1 MAYRKTTTAAAAKT
15 NGRLSSVSPTSSAS
29 SGNPPSLP
37 PAVILSPCA
46 ACKILRRRCVE
57 NCLLA
62 PYFPPTERS
71 SSPPPTGFSELATL
85 SSCYSQEKFRRF
97 FFLSCRNQ
105 ELPEDQR
112 ADAVNSIVYE
122 ANARLRDPV
131 YGCTGMICHLQ
142 NQVSELQAEVAK
154 AQAEILNMQCQN
166 ASLLDLLCKGL
177 AGTQN
182 VDENL
187 PYDQNSTFFSDEANV
202 EFLGTSLDMKGLAA
216 IIITCISWRIDYSI
230 FFNDAYEGKK
240 VPRNS

>member
-62 PYFPPTERS
+62 PYFPPTE
-71 SSPPPTGFSELATL
+71 PL
-85 SSCYSQEKFRRF
+85 KFTTAHRVF
-97 FFLSCRNQ
+97 GASNIIKLLQ

-154 AQAEILNMQCQN
+154 AQAEILNMQCQKLVCSTYFVKGWP
-166 ASLLDLLCKGL
+166 AHKTLTKTYHMIRTQPSSL
-177 AGTQN
+177 
-182 VDENL
+182 
-187 PYDQNSTFFSDEANV
+187 
-202 EFLGTSLDMKGLAA
+202 MKPMGV
-216 IIITCISWRIDYSI
+216 SW
-230 FFNDAYEGKK
+230 EHLWT
-240 VPRNS
+240 